1 MTATAPNAA
10 SSKQRLSAV
19 PLLKFMLI
27 LGVVMIHCTVRTS
40 YAPGESAAGY
50 NVVQFM
56 VSLARVSVP
65 AFFIISG
72 YLFFYQFDNFNFTLY
87 KDKLRSRYRTLF
99 VPYVVWNIILYCEF
113 LFKVYVL
120 GYPSYGIIDGDTVN
134 RWKMLE
140 GFVYIEQAQGLPYAF
155 AFWFIRNLM
164 VFIILSPLV
173 WLVARKW
180 WIAVAVLFLQHVFYI
195 RLYFM
200 EWFIIG
206 ATLSLNG
213 FNPEKIRIRNWVAAA
228 LGIITLLTAL
238 ARFNISMPGG
248 ADKFLFCVE
257 VMAATAFL
265 YYLSLRISRTHDGP
279 LLQTATSSTFFI
291 YAFHQCFCFLCVKIW
306 ASIFGYATLA
316 SCMTIFFCAFFTTS
330 GISFAM
336 YLLLKEFS
344 PRLLNLLTR

>member
-1 MTATAPNAA
+1 MD
-10 SSKQRLSAV
+10 
-19 PLLKFMLI
+19 KF
-27 LGVVMIHCTVRTS
+27 TFS
-40 YAPGESAAGY
+40 
-50 NVVQFM
+50 
-56 VSLARVSVP
+56 
-65 AFFIISG
+65 
-72 YLFFYQFDNFNFTLY
+72 LY
-87 KDKLRSRYRTLF
+87 KNKLRSRYRTLF

-113 LFKVYVL
+113 LFKVYIL

-140 GFVYIEQAQGLPYAF
+140 GFVYIEQAGGLPYAF

-180 WIAVAVLFLQHVFYI
+180 WIAVAVLVLQHVFYI
-195 RLYFM
+195 RFYFM

-206 ATLSLNG
+206 AALSLNG
-213 FNPEKIRIRNWVAAA
+213 FNPEKIRIRNLAAAA

-257 VMAATAFL
+257 VMAATSFL
-265 YYLSLRISRTHDGP
+265 YYLSARISRSHDRP
-279 LLQTATSSTFFI
+279 LLHTATSSTFFI

-316 SCMTIFFCAFFTTS
+316 SCLTIFCCAFFTTS

-336 YLLLKEFS
+336 YLLLKKFS